1 MRFPVLL
8 PLSMSL
14 LATAALA
21 VPPPAAPGDR
31 PAKDTKLGRSPVL
44 ARNGMI
50 ATSQPLASAAG
61 LRVLMEGGN
70 AVDAAITAAAVLNVV
85 EPMMCGIG
93 GDLFALY
100 YEADTGTL
108 HGLNAT
114 GRAGSRVD
122 AAQLRADGL
131 TRMPGNGPLV
141 VTVPG
146 ALDGW
151 DELVSRFGT
160 RPLADLLQPAIQH
173 AEDGF
178 PVSEVISVQ
187 WKSAEARL
195 ARHPATAD
203 AYLVDGRRAPGHGEV
218 FRSPDFA
225 RTLRKIAERGPDV
238 FYRGEIAEAIHNF
251 LEEEGGFVTKEDLA
265 AHDSTWVEPISTTYR
280 GVEVFQIPPNSQGF
294 VALEMLNILEGYDDL
309 AALGHNSAA
318 YLHRLIEAKKLAFA
332 DRDAYL
338 GDPEHMR
345 APVETLISKRY
356 AATRRDAIDAG
367 RAAREVAPGMTDDGD
382 TIYLTVV
389 DKDRNAI
396 SLIYSLFG
404 SFGSGLVV
412 PGTGIALQNRGT
424 GFSLEEGHPNEIE
437 PGKRALHTN
446 MPGMA
451 FRDGK
456 PWLTYGVMGGD
467 MQPQGHTQVLL
478 NLIDFG
484 MHVQKAGE
492 MPRFRHG
499 GSGVGIESGVDPDTL
514 AALTRMG
521 HTMMTRFGAYG
532 GYQAIMIDWENGVLL
547 GGSDPRKDGAAM
559 GY

>member
-1 MRFPVLL
+1 MRALL
-8 PLSMSL
+8 MTVSMLTASL
-14 LATAALA
+14 AAGGQ
-21 VPPPAAPGDR
+21 GDR
-31 PAKDTKLGRSPVL
+31 PAEDTGLGRSPVL

-70 AVDAAITAAAVLNVV
+70 AVDAGIAAAAVLNVV

-100 YEADTGTL
+100 WEAETETL
-108 HGLNAT
+108 HALNAT
-114 GRAGSRVD
+114 GRAGSGTD
-122 AAQLRADGL
+122 AARLRADGR
-131 TRMPGNGPLV
+131 TRMPGRGPHA

-151 DELVSRFGT
+151 DELVTRFGT
-160 RPLADLLQPAIQH
+160 RPLADVLQPAIRH

-178 PVSEVISVQ
+178 PVSEIISVQ
-187 WKSAEARL
+187 WKGAEDHLR
-195 ARHPATAD
+195 RHPAA
-203 AYLVDGRRAPGHGEV
+203 AEAWLVDGERAPEHGEV
-218 FRSPDFA
+218 FRAPDLGATF
-225 RTLRKIAERGPDV
+225 RKIAEQGPDV
-238 FYRGEIAEAIHNF
+238 FYRGEIADRIHEFMEA
-251 LEEEGGFVTKEDLA
+251 EGGFVTREDLA
-265 AHDSTWVEPISTTYR
+265 AHDSAWVEPISTTYR
-280 GVEVFQIPPNSQGF
+280 GVDVFQVPPNSQGF

-338 GDPEHMR
+338 GDPETMR
-345 APVETLISKRY
+345 VPVETLISKDD
-356 AATRRDAIDAG
+356 AAERRALLSLE
-367 RAAREVAPGMTDDGD
+367 RAAREIAPGMTDDGD

-389 DKDRNAI
+389 DEDRNAL
-396 SLIYSLFG
+396 SLIYSIFG

-412 PGTGIALQNRGT
+412 PETGIVLQNRGT
-424 GFSLEEGHPNEIE
+424 GFSLEEGHPNELA
-437 PGKRALHTN
+437 PGKLALHTN

-456 PWLTYGVMGGD
+456 PWVTYGVMGGD

-478 NLIDFG
+478 NLVDFG
-484 MHVQKAGE
+484 MHIQKAGE
-492 MPRFRHG
+492 MARFRHS
-499 GSGVGIESGVDPDTL
+499 GSGVGIESGVDADTR

-521 HTMMTRFGAYG
+521 HTVMTRFGAYG
-532 GYQAIMIDWENGVLL
+532 GYQAIMIDWERGVLM
-547 GGSDPRKDGAAM
+547 GGSDVRKDGAAM

>member
-1 MRFPVLL
+1 MRLPAPPLL
-8 PLSMSL
+8 L
-14 LATAALA
+14 LFLLVIAPTAAT
-21 VPPPAAPGDR
+21 GDR

-70 AVDAAITAAAVLNVV
+70 AVDAAIAAAAVLNVV

-100 YEADTGTL
+100 HEAESGTL

-114 GRAGSRVD
+114 GRAGSKAD
-122 AAQLRADGL
+122 AARLRADGR
-131 TRMPGNGPLV
+131 TRMPSNGPLA

-151 DELVSRFGT
+151 DELTRRFGT
-160 RPLADLLQPAIQH
+160 RPLGDLLQPAIRY
-173 AEDGF
+173 AEEGF

-187 WKSAEARL
+187 WKAAEARL
-195 ARHPATAD
+195 ARHPATAK
-203 AYLVDGRRAPGHGEV
+203 AYLVDGKRAPAHGEV
-218 FRSPDFA
+218 FRSPDLAATF
-225 RTLRKIAERGPDV
+225 RRIAAEGPGV
-238 FYRGEIAEAIHNF
+238 FYRGGIAEAIHDF
-251 LEEEGGFVTKEDLA
+251 MEAEGGFVTREDLA
-265 AHDSTWVEPISTTYR
+265 AHDSAWVEPISTTYR
-280 GVEVFQIPPNSQGF
+280 GVEVFQVPPNSQGF
-294 VALEMLNILEGYDDL
+294 AALEMLNILEGYDDL

-345 APVETLISKRY
+345 VPVGTLISKEY
-356 AATRRDAIDAG
+356 AAARRAEIAPD
-367 RAAREVAPGMTDDGD
+367 RVAREVAPGIPEDGD

-389 DKDRNAI
+389 DRDRNAI
-396 SLIYSLFG
+396 SLIYSIFG

-424 GFSLEEGHPNEIE
+424 GFSLEEGHPNELA

-467 MQPQGHTQVLL
+467 MQPQGHVQVLL

-484 MHVQKAGE
+484 MSVQKAGE
-492 MPRFRHG
+492 VPRFRHG
-499 GSGVGIESGVDPDTL
+499 ASGVGIESGVDPDAL
-514 AALTRMG
+514 AALMRMG
-521 HTMMTRFGAYG
+521 HTLMTRFAAYG
-532 GYQAIMIDWENGVLL
+532 GYQAIRIDWENGVLF

>member
-1 MRFPVLL
+1 MRFSVLL

-14 LATAALA
+14 MAGAALGLSA
-21 VPPPAAPGDR
+21 TAAPGDR

-100 YEADTGTL
+100 YEAETGTL

-114 GRAGSRVD
+114 GRAGSKAD
-122 AAQLRADGL
+122 AAQLRTDGL

-160 RPLADLLQPAIQH
+160 RPLGELLGPAIQH
-173 AEDGF
+173 AEEGF
-178 PVSEVISVQ
+178 PVSEIISVQ
-187 WKSAEARL
+187 WKSAESKL

-203 AYLVDGRRAPGHGEV
+203 AYLVDGKRAPEHGEV

-225 RTLRKIAERGPDV
+225 KTLKKIADQGADV
-238 FYRGEIAEAIHNF
+238 FYRGEIAEAIHDF
-251 LEEEGGFVTKEDLA
+251 LEAEGGFVTRDDLA
-265 AHDSTWVEPISTTYR
+265 AHDSTWVDPISTTYR

-294 VALEMLNILEGYDDL
+294 VALEMLNILEGYDNL

-345 APVETLISKRY
+345 ASVETLTSKRY
-356 AATRRDAIDAG
+356 AATRRSAIAPE

-404 SFGSGLVV
+404 TFGSGLVV

-424 GFSLEEGHPNEIE
+424 GFSLEEGHPNELE

-478 NLIDFG
+478 NMIDFG

-521 HTMMTRFGAYG
+521 HTLMTRFGAYG

>member
-1 MRFPVLL
+1 MRLSVPL
-8 PLSMSL
+8 PLLFSL
-14 LATAALA
+14 LVGA
-21 VPPPAAPGDR
+21 VNASGAPGDR
-31 PAKDTKLGRSPVL
+31 PAKDTRLGRSPVL

-61 LRVLMEGGN
+61 LRVLMDGGN

-100 YEADTGTL
+100 WEAETGTL

-114 GRAGSRVD
+114 GRAGSRAD
-122 AAQLRADGL
+122 AARLRSEGM
-131 TRMPGNGPLV
+131 TRMPGNGPLA

-151 DELVSRFGT
+151 EELVIRFGS
-160 RPLADLLQPAIQH
+160 RPLGELLQPAIRH
-173 AEDGF
+173 AEEGF

-195 ARHPATAD
+195 ARHPATAA
-203 AYLVDGRRAPGHGEV
+203 AYLVEGKRAPEHGEV
-218 FRSPDFA
+218 FRSPDLA
-225 RTLRKIAERGPDV
+225 RTFRKIAGQGTQV
-238 FYRGEIAEAIHNF
+238 FYRGEIAEAIHGF
-251 LEEEGGFVTKEDLA
+251 LEAEGGLVTREDLA
-265 AHDSTWVEPISTTYR
+265 AHDSSWVEPISTTYR
-280 GVEVFQIPPNSQGF
+280 GVEIFQIPPNSQGF
-294 VALEMLNILEGYDDL
+294 AALEMLNILEGYDDL
-309 AALGHNSAA
+309 PALGHNSAA

-345 APVETLISKRY
+345 VPVETLISKRY
-356 AATRRDAIDAG
+356 AATRRAAIAPN

-389 DKDRNAI
+389 DEQRNAI

-424 GFSLEEGHPNEIE
+424 GFSLEEGHPNELA

-451 FRDGK
+451 FRDGR
-456 PWLTYGVMGGD
+456 PWVSYGVMGGD

-478 NLIDFG
+478 NLVDFG
-484 MHVQKAGE
+484 MSVQKAGE

-499 GSGVGIESGVDPDTL
+499 AYGVGIESGVDPDAL
-514 AALTRMG
+514 AALHRMG
-521 HTMMTRFGAYG
+521 HTLMTRFGAYG

-559 GY
+559 GH

>member
-1 MRFPVLL
+1 MRRTGAPLFVTLVL
-8 PLSMSL
+8 
-14 LATAALA
+14 AGAAGA
-21 VPPPAAPGDR
+21 FAQGNR

-70 AVDAAITAAAVLNVV
+70 AVDAALTAAAVLNVV

-100 YEADTGTL
+100 YEAGTGAL
-108 HGLNAT
+108 HALNAT
-114 GRAGSRVD
+114 GRAGSKAD
-122 AAQLRADGL
+122 AARLRSEGL
-131 TRMPGNGPLV
+131 TRMPGNGPRA

-151 DELVSRFGT
+151 DELARRFGT
-160 RPLADLLQPAIQH
+160 RPLGELLQPAIRY
-173 AEDGF
+173 AEEGF

-187 WKSAEARL
+187 WKAAEARL
-195 ARHPATAD
+195 ARHPATAE
-203 AYLVDGRRAPGHGEV
+203 AYLVDGKRAPGHGEV

-225 RTLRKIAERGPDV
+225 RTLRRIAEQGPEV
-238 FYRGEIAEAIHNF
+238 FYRGEIAEAFHDF
-251 LEEEGGFVTKEDLA
+251 MEEEGGFVTRDDLA
-265 AHDSTWVEPISTTYR
+265 RHDSTWVEPIRSSYR
-280 GVEVFQIPPNSQGF
+280 GVEIFQVPPNSQGF

-345 APVETLISKRY
+345 VPVETLISKPY
-356 AATRRDAIDAG
+356 AAARRAGIDPE
-367 RAAREVAPGMTDDGD
+367 RAAREVAPGLTDDGD

-389 DKDRNAI
+389 DRDRNAI
-396 SLIYSLFG
+396 SLIYSIFG
-404 SFGSGLVV
+404 SFGSGLVI

-424 GFSLEEGHPNEIE
+424 GFSLEEGHPNELA

-451 FRDGK
+451 FRDGR
-456 PWLTYGVMGGD
+456 PWLSYGVMGGD
-467 MQPQGHTQVLL
+467 MQPQGHTQVLA

-484 MHVQKAGE
+484 MSVQQAGE

-499 GSGVGIESGVDPDTL
+499 ASGVGIESGVDPDTL

-521 HTMMTRFGAYG
+521 HRVMTRFGAYG
-532 GYQAIMIDWENGVLL
+532 GYQAIMIDWDRGVLL